1 MPVPK
6 IVFDREKLDVVAIET
21 VRPNTW
27 NPKEEDTVEY
37 HRIVESIRQNGQRLP
52 IIVRELDGYEIV
64 DGEQRWRAMGKLKAK
79 KILIYNEGV
88 VEDQRARELTI
99 AYEQQVPFDPLDL
112 AELVA
117 GMFDQYEDVNLPYDE
132 DSIKEMINLLNFDWA
147 ANYPDDDGQD
157 KDPGGEKWHRM
168 IFRIP
173 DSALPVIESELD
185 RIGGL
190 LELDPA
196 LHEEVKRGL
205 ILEKICVLS
214 AQTPTESLQ

>member
-6 IVFDREKLDVVAIET
+6 IIFDQGKLKIVALNT

-27 NPKEEDTVEY
+27 NPKDEDTIEY

-52 IIVRELDGYEIV
+52 IVVRELDGYEVI
-64 DGEQRWRAMGKLKAK
+64 DGEQRWRGMKELGAK
-79 KILIYNEGV
+79 KILIYNEGEV
-88 VEDQRARELTI
+88 GDQRARELTI
-99 AYEQQVPFDPLDL
+99 AYEQQVPFSPIDL
-112 AELVA
+112 AELV
-117 GMFDQYEDVNLPYDE
+117 GGLLTQFEDVQLPYE
-132 DSIKEMINLLNFDWA
+132 EGAIEEMKALLEFDWD
-147 ANYPDDDGQD
+147 ANYGDDGKD